1 MNKYLD
7 AALEALNFIEAQRV
21 PDRAVWRISDE
32 PDARISHTLYSGSGG
47 VILLLLELHA
57 ATGSKDLLDRA
68 IRAGDETLAYLESV
82 DWLPVNVSAGW
93 ASYAFVMSALAK
105 ATGHDRYRASAARCV
120 ERLGAASVE
129 LGAGIGWIEPMPFS
143 EITGFTGE
151 RELFDQ
157 SIGSA
162 GVILLLLSA
171 HRQNLHEKALSWA
184 VAAGD
189 RLLEI
194 AERDADGLRWR
205 MMADM
210 PFPFKTPGFA
220 HGGAGV
226 GYAMSQ
232 LYRMTGE
239 ERFLGAAKEAARYV
253 MSRSHPMGPDGC
265 LVCHNEEVIPHI
277 FYLSVCHGPAGT
289 GRLLLE
295 LQAITGEAAW
305 GEHLRQLVAGVE
317 YLGAP
322 EQRSEGFWRNYSQ
335 CCGDAGLGEF
345 ALLLARTAGGAYRE
359 LAVRCGDAILAH
371 SDLSGDQR
379 RWRQAEHR
387 NRPDFIQAQT
397 GYMQGAAGIASF
409 LTHLATTI
417 EGRPVKIYPP
427 DWPAPLAP
435 HSSDIN
441 P

>member
-7 AALEALNFIEAQRV
+7 AALEALAFIEAQRI
-21 PDRAVWRISDE
+21 PGKDAWRISDE
-32 PDARISHTLYSGSGG
+32 PGAGASYTLYRGSGG

-57 ATGSKDLLDRA
+57 ATGSKENLDKA
-68 IRAGDETLAYLESV
+68 IRAGDEALAYLEGV

-93 ASYAFVMSALAK
+93 ASYAFVMSALAR
-105 ATGHDRYRASAARCV
+105 ATGLERYRAGAARCV
-120 ERLGAASVE
+120 ERLRAAAVE
-129 LGAGIGWIEPMPFS
+129 LGAGVGWIEPMPFS
-143 EITGFTGE
+143 EITGCTGD

-157 SIGSA
+157 SIGAA
-162 GVILLLLSA
+162 GVILLLLHA
-171 HRQNLHEKALSWA
+171 HRERLHEGSLSCA

-194 AERDADGLRWR
+194 AERDPDGLRWR

-210 PFPFKTPGFA
+210 PFQFKTPGFA

-226 GYAMSQ
+226 GYAMTQ

-239 ERFLGAAKEAARYV
+239 DRFLVAAKEAARYV
-253 MSRSHPMGPDGC
+253 MSRSHPMGPAGC
-265 LVCHNEEVIPHI
+265 LVCHNEEVAPPV

-295 LQAITGEAAW
+295 LHAITGEATW
-305 GEHLRQLVAGVE
+305 SDHLQRLMAGVE
-317 YLGAP
+317 HLGAP
-322 EQRSEGFWRNYSQ
+322 ERRSEGFWKNYGQ

-345 ALLLARTAGGAYRE
+345 ALLLAKKTGADVYRE
-359 LAVRCGDAILAH
+359 LAARCGDTILDC
-371 SDLSGDQR
+371 SEMNGGQR
-379 RWRQAEHR
+379 RWLQAEHR
-387 NRPDFIQAQT
+387 VRPDFIQAQT

-417 EGRPVKIYPP
+417 DGRPVKIYPP
-427 DWPAPLAP
+427 DWPAL
-435 HSSDIN
+435 
-441 P
+441 